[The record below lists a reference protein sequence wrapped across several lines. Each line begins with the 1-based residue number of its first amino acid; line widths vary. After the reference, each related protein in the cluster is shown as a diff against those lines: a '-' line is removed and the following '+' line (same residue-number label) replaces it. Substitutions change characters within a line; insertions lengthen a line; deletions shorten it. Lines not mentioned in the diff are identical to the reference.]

1 VGDRIKCRRIYYE
14 SRRYSVR
21 MVNRRLA
28 IIVIIAAV
36 SIGLLLQFMLLRIE
50 DVGVDWIVVALG
62 LAAVGILVI
71 AALQYHQ
78 EICQIPGKKE

>member
-1 VGDRIKCRRIYYE
+1 
-14 SRRYSVR
+14 

-36 SIGLLLQFMLLRIE
+36 SIGLLLQFMLWRIE
-50 DVGVDWIVVALG
+50 DVGIDWIVVALG

-78 EICQIPGKKE
+78 VICHVPGTKE